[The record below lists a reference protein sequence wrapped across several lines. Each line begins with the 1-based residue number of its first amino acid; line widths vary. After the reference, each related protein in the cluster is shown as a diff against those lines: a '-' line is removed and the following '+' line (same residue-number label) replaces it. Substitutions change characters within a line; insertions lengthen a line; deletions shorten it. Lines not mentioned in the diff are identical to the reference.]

1 MLAGLPNEF
10 DSLVMAIENST
21 EKLTSDGVK
30 TLLLQDRRFD
40 SNDDDAEAYFS
51 KARRQDKK
59 KKNNFRCHR
68 YGEKV
73 NKNGRHGLSCSKAK
87 GTRSRHSTVN
97 GLIQRALRSP
107 DIPAVLEPPG
117 CSRPDGKRPDG
128 MSLIPW
134 SNGKSLLWDFTCG
147 DTFAPSYLNNT
158 SKHVGHVAKQAE
170 KRKINHYSDLANQ
183 FVFVPVAT
191 ETSGIFGTHALKLI
205 KKIGSKIITVT
216 NEKRSTAY
224 LIQRIS
230 IAIQKGN
237 VASILGTIPPSKDL
251 REIFYL

>member
-1 MLAGLPNEF
+1 MLPFINLR
-10 DSLVMAIENST
+10 SLLVDDLLSDEYRQVDPSKLEA
-21 EKLTSDGVK
+21 EKLWCKEFGELPAEGMRNYQHVWESNAIKHK
-30 TLLLQDRRFD
+30 TESFNTTLVTNEDKARFLANSVTETGAWLQTLPSPQLGTHL
-40 SNDDDAEAYFS
+40 SNDE
-51 KARRQDKK
+51 
-59 KKNNFRCHR
+59 FRIATSLRLGTAIVQPHVCIC
-68 YGEKV
+68 GEKV

-97 GLIQRALRSP
+97 GLIQRALRSA

-183 FVFVPVAT
+183 FVFVPVAR
-191 ETSGIFGTHALKLI
+191 A
-205 KKIGSKIITVT
+205 
-216 NEKRSTAY
+216 
-224 LIQRIS
+224 
-230 IAIQKGN
+230 
-237 VASILGTIPPSKDL
+237 
-251 REIFYL
+251 